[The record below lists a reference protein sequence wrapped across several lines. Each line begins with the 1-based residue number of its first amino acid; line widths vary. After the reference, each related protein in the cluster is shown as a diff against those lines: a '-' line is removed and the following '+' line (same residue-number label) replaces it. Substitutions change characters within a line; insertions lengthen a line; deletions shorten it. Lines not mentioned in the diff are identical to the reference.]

1 MLSVFALAIFLA
13 ANSSAI
19 CVASSVSWRPA
30 LFGRPF
36 VGRRI
41 IGNTD
46 KVHTRSEEAL
56 IDIRGGDAQSPAEQ
70 ALRRYIAE
78 SSTNTGRFH
87 VQGWR
92 WHNMSVIREAERLQK
107 LAQQMQLND
116 NADTSRLAKAADYVV
131 GFNLKALHR
140 VEAMFFPKTR
150 QWMKDSTTAEPEIV
164 QAFDEVMADLE
175 EDKKKMAELGEKITH
190 SISTSSANNVAHT
203 VASQTGELID
213 LAKSMLDRERQLV
226 MPTISICVPEKEQ
239 QKFNNQVIKFLGV
252 LEARVHLVHMHEVVE
267 ESKSKQEQKLWEES
281 IPKLPRSMIPRW
293 KRSLYEP
300 KAAALVLP

>member
-1 MLSVFALAIFLA
+1 MMLSVFALAIFLA

-36 VGRRI
+36 VGRI

-46 KVHTRSEEAL
+46 IPPTRSEEAL
-56 IDIRGGDAQSPAEQ
+56 IDIRGGDAQSPAVQ
-70 ALRRYIAE
+70 TLRRYVAE

-107 LAQQMQLND
+107 LAQQMQQQGD
-116 NADTSRLAKAADYVV
+116 ADTSRLAKAADYVV

-140 VEAMFFPKTR
+140 VEAMFFPKAR
-150 QWMKDSTTAEPEIV
+150 KWMADSTTAQPEIV

-175 EDKKKMAELGEKITH
+175 TDKKKMAELGEKITH
-190 SISTSSANNVAHT
+190 SISTSSENNVAQT

-226 MPTISICVPEKEQ
+226 MPTISICVPAKEQ

-267 ESKSKQEQKLWEES
+267 ESNSKQERKLWEES